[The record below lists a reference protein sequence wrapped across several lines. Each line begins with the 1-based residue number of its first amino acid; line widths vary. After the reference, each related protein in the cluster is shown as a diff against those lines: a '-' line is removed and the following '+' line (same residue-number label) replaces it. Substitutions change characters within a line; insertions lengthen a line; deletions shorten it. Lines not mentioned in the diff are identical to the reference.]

1 MVILENEPMS
11 VHTSFKVGGPA
22 RYFAKASSM
31 ESLKNALSFARE
43 KHLPHFILGNGTN
56 LLVSDK
62 GYDGVIISLN
72 QYLENGSMPNLAK
85 VFEDDPELA
94 ATCRTFDGVI
104 ISLAGDFSEIVD
116 LGNGK
121 FKVGAATPLGR
132 FARHTLKQGYAGI
145 HKLAGIP
152 GTLGGAVYMNAGAYG
167 QEIGQA
173 CTGVTVLDAV
183 GNIRELPAA
192 ECGFGYRRSVFNYC
206 KEIPGQAGDDNGK
219 IILAATFQLQNAESL
234 GKNAADLEAE
244 LAECM
249 AKRKATQPLNMPNAG
264 STFKRLEV
272 GAAETPTQV
281 APGYYIEQAGLKGYR
296 IGSAE
301 VSTLHANF
309 IVNAGGAT
317 AQDIKDLS
325 EYVQNKV
332 TEKFGI
338 ELKREIILLG
348 KF

>member
-1 MVILENEPMS
+1 MQIAEPTIPPFVKENEPMS
-11 VHTSFKVGGPA
+11 KLTSFKVGGPA
-22 RYFAKASSM
+22 RYFAKVSSM
-31 ESLKNALSFARE
+31 ESLKSALSFARE
-43 KHLPHFILGNGTN
+43 KNLPHFILGNGTN

-62 GYDGVIISLN
+62 GYEGVVIS
-72 QYLENGSMPNLAK
+72 
-85 VFEDDPELA
+85 
-94 ATCRTFDGVI
+94 FDGE
-104 ISLAGDFSEIVD
+104 FSEIVD
-116 LGNGK
+116 LGNGR
-121 FKVGAATPLGR
+121 FKVGAAAPLGR

-152 GTLGGAVYMNAGAYG
+152 GTLGGAVFMNAGAYG

-173 CTGVTVLDAV
+173 CIGVTVLDAA
-183 GNIRELPAA
+183 GNICELSAA
-192 ECGFGYRRSVFNYC
+192 ECGFGYRRSVFSDGNND
-206 KEIPGQAGDDNGK
+206 AGDDKGK
-219 IILAATFQLQNAESL
+219 IILAATFQLQSASSQGL
-234 GKNAADLEAE
+234 TTADLEAE

-296 IGSAE
+296 IGGAE

-317 AQDIKDLS
+317 AQDIKSLS

-338 ELKREIILLG
+338 TLQREIILLG
-348 KF
+348 EFE

>member
-22 RYFAKASSM
+22 RYFAKVSSM
-31 ESLKNALSFARE
+31 ESLKSALSFARE
-43 KHLPHFILGNGTN
+43 KNLPHFILGNGTN

-62 GYDGVIISLN
+62 GYDGV
-72 QYLENGSMPNLAK
+72 
-85 VFEDDPELA
+85 V
-94 ATCRTFDGVI
+94 
-104 ISLAGDFSEIVD
+104 ISLAGDFSEILD

-173 CTGVTVLDAV
+173 CTGVTVLDAG
-183 GNIRELPAA
+183 GNFRELSAD
-192 ECGFGYRRSVFNYC
+192 ECGFGYRRSVFNDG
-206 KEIPGQAGDDNGK
+206 KEIPGHASTALSTGAGDDNGK
-219 IILAATFQLQNAESL
+219 IILAATFQLQSASSQGL
-234 GKNAADLEAE
+234 TAADLEAE

-264 STFKRLEV
+264 STFKRLDK

-296 IGSAE
+296 IGGAE
-301 VSTLHANF
+301 ISTLHANF

-332 TEKFGI
+332 SEKFRI

-348 KF
+348 EF

>member
-1 MVILENEPMS
+1 MVILENELMRA
-11 VHTSFKVGGPA
+11 HTSFKVGGPA
-22 RYFAKASSM
+22 RFFVKAEHM
-31 ESLKNALSFARE
+31 DDLKNALALARE
-43 KHLPHFILGNGTN
+43 KGLPHFVLGNGTN

-62 GYDGVIISLN
+62 GYDGVIISL
-72 QYLENGSMPNLAK
+72 
-85 VFEDDPELA
+85 
-94 ATCRTFDGVI
+94 
-104 ISLAGDFSEIVD
+104 AGDFSEIAD

-167 QEIGQA
+167 QEVGNC
-173 CTGVTVLDAV
+173 CTGVTVLDAG

-192 ECGFGYRRSVFNYC
+192 ECCFGYRQSIFNYC

-219 IILAATFQLQNAESL
+219 IILAATFQLQSASSQEL
-234 GKNAADLEAE
+234 TVADLEAE

-272 GAAETPTQV
+272 GAATMPTQI
-281 APGYYIEQAGLKGYR
+281 APGYYIEQTGLKGYR
-296 IGSAE
+296 IGGAE

-309 IVNAGGAT
+309 IVNAGNAT
-317 AQDIKDLS
+317 AQDIKNLS
-325 EYVQNKV
+325 EYVQSKV
-332 TEKFGI
+332 AEKFGI
-338 ELKREIILLG
+338 QLQREIILLG
-348 KF
+348 NFEG

>member
-1 MVILENEPMS
+1 MQITEPTNPPFIQENEPMS
-11 VHTSFKVGGPA
+11 AHTSFKVGGPA

-62 GYDGVIISLN
+62 GYDGVIISL
-72 QYLENGSMPNLAK
+72 
-85 VFEDDPELA
+85 
-94 ATCRTFDGVI
+94 
-104 ISLAGDFSEIVD
+104 AGEFSEILD

-183 GNIRELPAA
+183 GNIRELSAA
-192 ECGFGYRRSVFNYC
+192 ECGFGYRRSVFSN
-206 KEIPGQAGDDNGK
+206 GNNGAGDDNGK
-219 IILAATFQLQNAESL
+219 IILAATFQLQSASSQGL
-234 GKNAADLEAE
+234 TAADLEAE

-272 GAAETPTQV
+272 GAAEIPTQV

-317 AQDIKDLS
+317 AQDIKSLS

-332 TEKFGI
+332 SEKFKI

>member
-1 MVILENEPMS
+1 MVIQENEPMS

-22 RYFAKASSM
+22 RYFAKVSSM
-31 ESLKNALSFARE
+31 ESLKSALSFARE
-43 KHLPHFILGNGTN
+43 KNLPHFILGNGTN

-62 GYDGVIISLN
+62 GYEGVVIS
-72 QYLENGSMPNLAK
+72 
-85 VFEDDPELA
+85 
-94 ATCRTFDGVI
+94 FDGE
-104 ISLAGDFSEIVD
+104 FSEIVD
-116 LGNGK
+116 LGNGR

-132 FARHTLKQGYAGI
+132 FARHTLKQGYTGI
-145 HKLAGIP
+145 HKLVGIP

-173 CTGVTVLDAV
+173 CTGVTVLDAG
-183 GNIRELPAA
+183 GNIRELSAA
-192 ECGFGYRRSVFNYC
+192 ECGFGYRRSVFSN
-206 KEIPGQAGDDNGK
+206 GNNGAGDDNGK
-219 IILAATFQLQNAESL
+219 IILAATFQLQSASSQGL
-234 GKNAADLEAE
+234 TTADLEAE

-264 STFKRLEV
+264 STFKRLDK
-272 GAAETPTQV
+272 GATETPTQI

-317 AQDIKDLS
+317 AQDIKSLS

-332 TEKFGI
+332 FEKFRI